1 MNPVHVITRKRDG
14 QELDRAE
21 IADFIRG
28 FVDGSIPNH
37 QMSALA
43 MAIYF
48 RGMTDLE
55 IASLTQEMVASGVRL
70 QWSAGPTVVD
80 KHSTGGVGDKT
91 SLILA
96 PLLAECGL
104 RVPKISGRGL
114 GPTGGTLDKLEAIP
128 GFRTSLSIQ
137 EMQAIVD
144 DVGCVIN
151 GATKDLVPADRKL
164 YALRDVT
171 GTVPSIPLL
180 TSSIMCKKLAESLE
194 ALVLDVKWGNGAFM
208 TTPTQAEELAR
219 SMVRVGNLMGVKTA
233 ALITDMNQ
241 PLGRMCG
248 NTVEVK
254 ESLDCLAG
262 EGPAD
267 LKQLVVE
274 LASEMLLATKLAAD
288 LPTARERILSL
299 LSSGKARERFE
310 RMVAAQ
316 GGKLSELTPTAPETM
331 LIAKQAGYIRS
342 IDTAALGRAIIDL
355 GGGRQQLGDSI
366 DHSVG
371 IEMLVR
377 KGGEVQIGDPI
388 ARVFARN
395 GGDAAI
401 EQIREAIMIAD
412 ERPRDLPLIAERINS
427 FA

>member
-70 QWSAGPTVVD
+70 QWSAGATVVD

-219 SMVRVGNLMGVKTA
+219 SMVRVGNLMGVKTS

-254 ESLDCLAG
+254 ESLECLAG

-274 LASEMLLATKLAAD
+274 LASEMMLATKLATD

-342 IDTAALGRAIIDL
+342 IDTATLGRAIIDL

-377 KGGEVQIGDPI
+377 KGGEVQTGDPI
-388 ARVFARN
+388 VRVFARS

>member
-70 QWSAGPTVVD
+70 QWSAGATVVD

-219 SMVRVGNLMGVKTA
+219 SMVRVGNLMGVKTS

-254 ESLDCLAG
+254 ESLECLAG

-274 LASEMLLATKLAAD
+274 LASEMMLATKLATD

-342 IDTAALGRAIIDL
+342 IDTATLGRAIIDL

-377 KGGEVQIGDPI
+377 KGGEVQTGDPI
-388 ARVFARN
+388 VRVFARS
-395 GGDAAI
+395 GGYAAI